1 MALFTYSVK
10 YRFVC
15 ENCEKPTDWLSYSVT
30 QDAGSL
36 NSLAEE
42 MKLWAKDVAES
53 TKSANVVDTMSAVMS
68 IDHTAE
74 IPIEVY
80 MKDNQRI
87 KNVHDKFHQAIEKG
101 DLSILDAVCPA
112 CNQRQS
118 WSPKKSLFK
127 KNNNLVEN
135 VADIVEIDWDSEN
148 VEIHK

>member
-1 MALFTYSVK
+1 MALFTYSVN

-15 ENCEKPTDWLSYSVT
+15 ENCEKPTDWLSYSIT
-30 QDAGSL
+30 QDAGNL
-36 NSLAEE
+36 NSLAAE

-53 TKSANVVDTMSAVMS
+53 TKSANVVDTMSAIMS
-68 IDHTAE
+68 VDHTDE

-87 KNVHDKFHQAIEKG
+87 KNAHDKFHQAIEKG

-127 KNNNLVEN
+127 KNSNIVKN
-135 VADIVEIDWDSEN
+135 VTDVVEIDWNSEK

>member
-15 ENCEKPTDWLSYSVT
+15 EKCEKETDWLSYSIT

-36 NSLAEE
+36 KSVAEE
-42 MKLWAKDVAES
+42 MKIWAKDVAMS
-53 TKSANVVDTMSAVMS
+53 TRSANVVDTMSAIMS
-68 IDHTAE
+68 TDHADE
-74 IPIEVY
+74 VPIEVFT
-80 MKDNQRI
+80 KDNKRI

-127 KNNNLVEN
+127 KNTNIVKN
-135 VADIVEIDWDSEN
+135 VTDVVEIDWNSEK

>member
-42 MKLWAKDVAES
+42 VKLWAKDVAES

-68 IDHTAE
+68 IDHTDE

-127 KNNNLVEN
+127 KNNNLVGN
-135 VADIVEIDWDSEN
+135 VADVVKIDWDSEN